1 MSDTRWP
8 TQVHLKSDGKNLEIT
23 FDDGLELSFTSEFL
37 RVMSPSAEVQG
48 HTPDQRKVIAG
59 KKETAIIGIDP
70 VGNYAVKLTFDDL
83 HDTGIFTWA
92 FFQEMNEKK
101 EFLWSRYLSELKER
115 GLSREP
121 DKEGWQKTSPM

>member
-8 TQVHLKSDGKNLEIT
+8 TQIHLKNQGKNLEIT
-23 FDDGLELSFTSEFL
+23 FDDGLEVSFTSEFL

-48 HTPDQRKVIAG
+48 HTLDQRKVIAG
-59 KKETAIIGIDP
+59 KQGTTIIGVDP

-92 FFQEMNEKK
+92 YFQEMNDQK
-101 EFLWSRYLSELKER
+101 EFLWNRYLSELQER
-115 GLSREP
+115 GLSR
-121 DKEGWQKTSPM
+121 DLSK